1 MFTRITPLLTV
12 IILHCCYFQVSAQR
26 ADSLKADLQ
35 LLQTKL
41 TTTHPDLYA
50 YISENKWADLFDS
63 CYQQINDDTDE
74 RQFYGMV
81 KLLLSAVGDGH
92 LSTGAA
98 PPFAQFIHTDNSYL
112 PLLTYTSEDSIFI
125 TGSIGNIIPAGS
137 RLISVNSHPANVM
150 LEKMRGYLMS
160 DGYINTKKNLV
171 LNQIFYFYYYLAYGY
186 SGGFTVTYAEGSGQ
200 IKTISLTAV
209 KEAAVNAL
217 KTTVATTPLLSF
229 SITEDKTGILTIRT
243 FGYTEL
249 QEAKLDYPAF
259 LEQSFRQL
267 KKAGIKKLIIDL
279 RDNGGGRDAYGV
291 LLYSYLSKQ
300 PFRYYLYQEK
310 DKKKLSG
317 KPGLGLQQPA
327 ALYYDGPVAILIS
340 GQTFSAAAEF
350 CSIAYSN
357 DRAFFF
363 GEETGGAYEGN
374 HSGQLIETV
383 LPNSKISIW
392 ISTVKYVMDVRPP
405 KHTGHGIIPHKPV
418 PVGVDAYMQQEDK
431 VMEAALQ
438 WTHALK

>member
-1 MFTRITPLLTV
+1 MFTRIITLLTV
-12 IILHCCYFQVSAQR
+12 IILHCCYFQVSAQH
-26 ADSLKADLQ
+26 ADSLKADLR

-41 TTTHPDLYA
+41 TTIHPDMYA
-50 YISENKWADLFDS
+50 YISENRWADLFDS

-74 RQFYGMV
+74 RQFYGIV

-92 LSTGAA
+92 LSTGA
-98 PPFAQFIHTDNSYL
+98 PQSFAQFIHTENSYL
-112 PLLTYTSEDSIFI
+112 PLLTYVTEDSIFI
-125 TGSIGNIIPAGS
+125 TSSINNTIPAGS
-137 RLISVNSHPANVM
+137 RLISINSHPADVM
-150 LEKMRGYLMS
+150 LEKMRGFLMS
-160 DGYINTKKNLV
+160 DGYNDTKKNLV

-186 SGGFTVTYAEGSGQ
+186 SGGFTVTYAAGPGQ
-200 IKTISLTAV
+200 IKTVSLTAV
-209 KEAAVNAL
+209 KETAINAL
-217 KTTVATTPLLSF
+217 KTPAVSSPLLSF
-229 SITEDKTGILTIRT
+229 SITPDKTGILTIRT
-243 FGYTEL
+243 FGYTDL
-249 QEAKLDYPAF
+249 QEAQLDYPAF

-317 KPGLGLQQPA
+317 RPGLGLQQPA
-327 ALYYDGPVAILIS
+327 ALHYDGPVAILIS

-350 CSIAYSN
+350 CAVAYSN
-357 DRAFFF
+357 DRAIFF

-392 ISTVKYVMDVRPP
+392 ISTIKYAMDVRPP
-405 KHTGHGIIPHKPV
+405 KRTGHGIIPHKPV
-418 PVGVDAYMQQEDK
+418 PVDVDAYIRQEDK
-431 VMEAALQ
+431 VLEAALQ
-438 WTHALK
+438 